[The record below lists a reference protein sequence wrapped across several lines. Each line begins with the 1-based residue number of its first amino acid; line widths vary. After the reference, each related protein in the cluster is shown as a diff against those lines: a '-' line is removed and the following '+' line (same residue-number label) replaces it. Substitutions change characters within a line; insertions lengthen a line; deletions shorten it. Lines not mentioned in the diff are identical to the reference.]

1 MKRILAFALAALVAL
16 SALPAAVDTYYD
28 PSSPTG
34 YTTVFTYNDEAATDV
49 LLTGSFQFYVNGD
62 MHVFA
67 NGFLL
72 SAGDSLS
79 NYMVAPEDWTAD
91 LDLRHANDEG
101 YTTPMTKTVD
111 GWTHTL
117 QLPCASYLYFFKVSY
132 DGGETWAVV
141 TDPDNLPPQN
151 AWSMNPQ
158 YRSQFFVPYDGTR
171 QNPADDWTW
180 LMPIED
186 EAKRGTVSYVEYTG
200 ANGEARP
207 AQVYTPA
214 SYDPE
219 RAEPYKVVYMQHGSG
234 GYEGDWF
241 HQGNVANIADRVI
254 ATGKNEP
261 FIMVS
266 LENNGLMDK
275 TNTPVIE
282 AVRADLLDC
291 AIPYIEENYNVVK
304 GPEGRAYC
312 GLSRGARTASMML
325 MNYPEA
331 FGYYALLSGGQ
342 TNKYSPDMDAEAMDE
357 PELYIAAGFIDAFML
372 MRHSINTPG
381 DATTVSFAWLM
392 DKLGVDYN
400 HGGSLELVPGA
411 HDWYVWP
418 QLAKRYFE
426 EYLWK

>member
-1 MKRILAFALAALVAL
+1 MKRVFLIVLAVLMV
-16 SALPAAVDTYYD
+16 SALPASVTTITD

-34 YTTVFTYNDEAATDV
+34 YTTVFRYVDEDATDV
-49 LLTGSFQFYVNGD
+49 KLTGSFQFYVNGD

-72 SAGDSLS
+72 SASDSLS
-79 NYMVAPEDWTAD
+79 NYMVAPEDWTAE

-101 YTTPMTKTVD
+101 YTAAMTKTAD
-111 GWTHTL
+111 GWVRTL
-117 QLPCASYLYFFKVSY
+117 QLPCASYTYFFRVSY
-132 DGGETWAVV
+132 DGGETWTVV
-141 TDPDNLPPQN
+141 TDPDNIPPQN
-151 AWSMNPQ
+151 AYSMNPQ

-171 QNPADDWTW
+171 QNPADNWTW

-186 EAKRGTVSYVEYTG
+186 ENLRGNVSYREYEG
-200 ANGEARP
+200 ADGEARP
-207 AQVYTPA
+207 MQIYTPA
-214 SYDPE
+214 TYDADRP
-219 RAEPYKVVYMQHGSG
+219 EPYKVVYLQHGSG

-241 HQGNVANIADRVI
+241 HQGNIANIADRII
-254 ATGKNEP
+254 ASGKNEP
-261 FIMVS
+261 FLIVS

-282 AVRADLLDC
+282 KVRADLIEC
-291 AIPYIEENYNVVK
+291 AVPYIEAHYNVVK
-304 GPEGRAYC
+304 GPEGRSYC

-325 MNYPEA
+325 MNYPQD

-342 TNKYSPDMDAEAMDE
+342 TNKYSPDMDAEAMKE

-392 DKLGVDYN
+392 DKLGVPYN
-400 HGGSLELVPGA
+400 KGGSLLLVPGA
-411 HDWYVWP
+411 HDWFVWP
-418 QLAKRYFE
+418 QLAKDYFE
-426 EYLWK
+426 NYLWK